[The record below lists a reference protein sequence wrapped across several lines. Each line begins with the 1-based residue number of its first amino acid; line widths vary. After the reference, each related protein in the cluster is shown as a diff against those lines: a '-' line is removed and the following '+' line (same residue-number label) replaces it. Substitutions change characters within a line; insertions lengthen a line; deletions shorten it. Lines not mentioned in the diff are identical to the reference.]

1 MATQEQ
7 LARQLQ
13 REFDA
18 RSEAVRRLRE
28 RTRIAEERSYAS
40 STVYGN
46 AFIKQGLGSLTD
58 EIRDRLQRIS
68 QGWVSDKAQAVA
80 PIKNCD
86 PAILAL
92 ITAKG
97 VLDVLGVMQNITE
110 IEDLVKLISKLPG
123 LGPKS
128 AKRIV
133 LKLINNRDEIIKPM
147 ANTLAQV
154 YKNVTRCNSCG
165 SLKSTNEGCVNCEN
179 VKEKYNKICVVEDIA
194 DQWSIENSNI
204 YKGYYHILGGTLA
217 SAGHRKED
225 LLINS
230 LVERVVKDKIE
241 EVILATSATV
251 EGQTTAY
258 YIQDSLKKTNA
269 KITKLAQG
277 LPVGGEIESL
287 DDGTLFSAFKNR
299 SNLNSNSE

>member
-1 MATQEQ
+1 
-7 LARQLQ
+7 
-13 REFDA
+13 
-18 RSEAVRRLRE
+18 
-28 RTRIAEERSYAS
+28 
-40 STVYGN
+40 
-46 AFIKQGLGSLTD
+46 
-58 EIRDRLQRIS
+58 
-68 QGWVSDKAQAVA
+68 
-80 PIKNCD
+80 
-86 PAILAL
+86 
-92 ITAKG
+92 
-97 VLDVLGVMQNITE
+97 MQNINE
-110 IEDLVKLISKLPG
+110 IEDLIKLIAKLPG

-133 LKLINNRDEIIKPM
+133 LKLINNRDELVKPL

-154 YKNVTRCNSCG
+154 YKNVTRCSLCG
-165 SLKSTNEGCVNCEN
+165 SLKSNLEGCKNCDN
-179 VKEKYNKICVVEDIA
+179 QRDKFNKICVVEDIA

-204 YKGYYHILGGTLA
+204 FQGYYHILGGTIA
-217 SAGHRKED
+217 SAGQRKED

-230 LVERVVKDKIE
+230 LVERVTKENID

-258 YIQDSLKKTNA
+258 YIQDSLKNTDV

-299 SNLNSNSE
+299 SNLKSNSE